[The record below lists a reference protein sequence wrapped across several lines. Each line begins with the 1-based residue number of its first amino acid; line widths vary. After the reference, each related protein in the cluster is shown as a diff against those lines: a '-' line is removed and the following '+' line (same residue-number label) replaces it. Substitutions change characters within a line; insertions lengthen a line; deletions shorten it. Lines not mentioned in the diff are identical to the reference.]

1 MVIPIQNIYYLLCYA
16 WNKIDERDRVQIS
29 IDDRT
34 TLLDLF
40 AKVLIGVT
48 QRLLKRGIDKN
59 YVDHTEELAGVKGK
73 IQISET
79 LKRNILHRQRTVC
92 AYDVFS
98 ANILPNQI
106 LVTTLYRLV
115 NTHGLDKGLKGD
127 LISLCRM
134 LAGVDRIKINGSL
147 FSQVKIHRNNRL
159 YGFAMHICEL
169 IFDNMLPSEQPGKYS
184 FADFTRD
191 EKKMSTLFEAFV
203 RNFYRI
209 EQQKYNVVRRETIKW
224 NFEADDLENM
234 VYLPRMETDITLEN
248 DKEKMIIDAK
258 YYRETM
264 TLRYNKRKIHPDN
277 LYQLF
282 SYILNQETDSDKTKG
297 ITGMLLYPTVNAD
310 YDLSYRFKDHTIQV
324 RTVNL
329 NTDWKNISARLLQ
342 LIG

>member
-1 MVIPIQNIYYLLCYA
+1 MIPIQNIYYLLCYA
-16 WNKIDERDRVQIS
+16 WNKLDERDRVQIS
-29 IDDRT
+29 IDDQT
-34 TLLDLF
+34 KLLDLF

-98 ANILPNQI
+98 ANILPNRI
-106 LVTTLYRLV
+106 LVTTIYRLI
-115 NTHGLDKGLKGD
+115 NTDGLDKDLKDD
-127 LISLCRM
+127 LISLYRM
-134 LAGVDRIKINGSL
+134 LAGIDQVNIRRNL
-147 FSQVKIHRNNRL
+147 FSQVRIHRNNRL
-159 YGFAMHICEL
+159 YGFAMHVCEL
-169 IFDNMLPSEQPGKYS
+169 IFDNMLPSEHPGKYS

-191 EKKMSTLFEAFV
+191 EKKMNLLFEAFV
-203 RNFYRI
+203 RNFYKI
-209 EQQKYNVVRRETIKW
+209 EQQRYNVVRRETIKW
-224 NFEADDLENM
+224 NFESEDLENM
-234 VYLPRMETDITLEN
+234 AHLPQMETDITLEN

-264 TLRYNKRKIHPDN
+264 ALRYNNRKIHSGN

-282 SYILNQETDSDKTKG
+282 SYMLNQETDSGKTKG
-297 ITGMLLYPTVNAD
+297 ITGMLLYPTVDAD
-310 YDLSYRFKDHTIQV
+310 YDLSYRFKDHTIQI

-329 NTDWKNISARLLQ
+329 NTDWKNISERLLQ
-342 LIG
+342 LIA